1 VPGRIRDEDVVLVKE
16 RADIAEV
23 IGDNVTL
30 RSAGGGNFK
39 GLCPFHDEKSPSFS
53 VRPSVGSYH
62 CLAGETRVLTF
73 DGPRPISELAGG
85 EHKILGRNGNWQ
97 VAPFRSFGVMPLL
110 KITLTR
116 NRQVKTLYATDEH
129 RWFVRSGGHRKGK
142 REVLTRD
149 LKPEHRLAT
158 VFPGTRIAR
167 SSPSAFGIAHG
178 FTFGDGSRLGRGSV
192 AMLAPGKDMEMLKW
206 FPNSPATQ
214 HPDRML
220 VFGLPAYFKE
230 LPSLDESTSYLLGW
244 LAGYFAADGCVA
256 EDGTVILSSATRT
269 NLEFVRDLCT
279 RLGIGTHGITTQLR
293 RGFPDREASE
303 IFRVHLI
310 NEDLPEDFFL
320 LSAHRLRFAGAR
332 KAFARRGWVVQSV
345 EETDRVEEV
354 FCAEVPDGHA
364 FVLEDNILTGN
375 CFGCGEGGDVI
386 SFVMK
391 LDHLTFAETVERLAA
406 RYNIALRYEEG
417 GSGPARQ
424 SGQRSRLIE
433 AHKAAA
439 QFYSEQLASAP
450 AQKAR
455 DFLSERGFD
464 QQAAAHFGVGFA
476 PQDWDALTVHLR
488 GRGFTQEELVA
499 GGLSNNGQR
508 GPIDRFKGRLV
519 WPIRD
524 ITGDVIGFGARR
536 IFDDD
541 RIEAKYVN
549 TPDTPIYKKSTVLY
563 GVDLAKKEIAKRMQ
577 AVVVEGYTD
586 VMACH
591 LAGIETAIA
600 TCGTSFGE
608 DHIRV
613 LRRLLM
619 DQNEFR
625 GEVVFTFDGDSA
637 GQKAAERAF
646 TFDQKFTTQTF
657 VAVEPTGAD
666 PCELRQAKGDLAVR
680 DLVANRVPLFE
691 FAIKASI
698 ARYDLDTLE
707 GRTNAIPAAMDV
719 VRKIRS
725 VSLRVSYARQVAG
738 WLGVTDPNELVN
750 AASGDTNQI
759 GRYVR
764 PVAPDDP
771 ALRFERAALKVVLQV
786 PHLAD
791 ASFDGLDRSVFTAP
805 AYAAI
810 RDAVAEA
817 GGLASAGGGGAG
829 WVARV
834 ETAAADDDV
843 RRLLRE
849 LAVEPIPSDD
859 AAQQRWAVEVLARLE
874 ELALTRTI
882 TDLKSRLQRI
892 NPVEQVGDYNRLFA
906 ELIALE
912 ARRREMRDRAIG
924 TL

>member
-116 NRQVKTLYATDEH
+116 NRQTKTLFATDEH
-129 RWFVRSGGHRKGK
+129 RWFVRSGRTHSSV
-142 REVLTRD
+142 REVFTRD

-158 VFPGTRIAR
+158 VFPRSRIGR
-167 SSPSAFGIAHG
+167 TSPSAFGIAHG
-178 FTFGDGSRLGRGSV
+178 FTLGDGTRAAQGSV

-206 FPNSPATQ
+206 FPNSPAS
-214 HPDRML
+214 R
-220 VFGLPAYFKE
+220 
-230 LPSLDESTSYLLGW
+230 
-244 LAGYFAADGCVA
+244 
-256 EDGTVILSSATRT
+256 I
-269 NLEFVRDLCT
+269 
-279 RLGIGTHGITTQLR
+279 
-293 RGFPDREASE
+293 ASQ
-303 IFRVHLI
+303 
-310 NEDLPEDFFL
+310 P
-320 LSAHRLRFAGAR
+320 

-439 QFYSEQLASAP
+439 QFYSDQLATAP

-508 GPIDRFKGRLV
+508 GPIDRFKGRLL

-625 GEVVFTFDGDSA
+625 GEVVFTFDGDAA